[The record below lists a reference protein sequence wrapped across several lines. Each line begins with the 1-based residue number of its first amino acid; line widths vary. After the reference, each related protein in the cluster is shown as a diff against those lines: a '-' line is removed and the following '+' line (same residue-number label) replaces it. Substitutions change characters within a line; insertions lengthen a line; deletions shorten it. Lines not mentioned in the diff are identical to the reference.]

1 VWNIVT
7 AIGLVITALTFI
19 PVVLQMRQH
28 PKGLHVLFFAEMWE
42 RFSYYGMRGILMAY
56 MTQHFLFADK
66 VATRNYAAYT
76 SLVYLLPLIGGF
88 LADKYLGTRKA
99 VAFGALLLV
108 AGHCAMA
115 IEQKPAQ
122 QELVYQGRTYDFI
135 AEGRQD
141 QRKVQIAV
149 DGGQYEF
156 GPSKDGGITIQN
168 LPATASLPSDLP
180 AGSYQL
186 NVKERQPLFVTI
198 FYLALSLIIMGV
210 GFLKANISSIVGQLY
225 PQGDVRRDSGF
236 TLYYYGINLG
246 AFWASVLC
254 AGLGAQFGWAWGFG
268 LAGIGMALGAIVFV
282 RGRFLF
288 FMPGESLLPE
298 AVGRPPE
305 PERLRAP
312 VLGPLS
318 REQVIYLLGFLGVPV
333 VWLLLQQSQVDPE
346 PAMEGLKGLPLAI
359 AFVTHNPVLV
369 LLIAGSVVSLGY
381 VGWFMATKCTR
392 IQAQRLALAL
402 VFFAAAT
409 VFWTLFEL
417 AGTALNQFAERN
429 TQIPSDGFFTV
440 NSGQT
445 QSFNAG
451 FILIGAPIFAALW
464 AYLEK
469 RGKDPNDVLKFALA
483 LMQVGAGFLV
493 LVWGAAYADANY
505 RVPLVFLA
513 LLYLLHTTGE
523 LMLSPVGLSAITK
536 LAPLTVL
543 STMMAVWF
551 LSSSWAQ
558 MIGGWITEQTA
569 QDTVGGRVLDPGKA
583 LATYV
588 EVFQRV
594 GFISIALGVAL
605 AAASPFLKHWAH
617 AREHESSET

>member
-1 VWNIVT
+1 MWNIVT
-7 AIGLVITALTFI
+7 AIGLVITAITI
-19 PVVLQMRQH
+19 VPVILQMRKH
-28 PKGLHVLFFAEMWE
+28 PQGLHVLFFAEMWE

-56 MTQHFLFADK
+56 MTQHFLFDDK
-66 VATRNYAAYT
+66 VAAGNYASYT

-88 LADKYLGTRKA
+88 LADRYLGTRKA

-108 AGHCAMA
+108 AGHLAMA

-122 QELVYQGRTYDFI
+122 QELVYQGQTYAFV

-141 QRKVQIAV
+141 QRKVQIQV
-149 DGGQYEF
+149 DGALYDF
-156 GPSKDGGITIQN
+156 GPSKDGGLAIAA
-168 LPATASLPSDLP
+168 LPADASLPAELP
-180 AGSYQL
+180 ADSYSL

-198 FYLALSLIIMGV
+198 FFLALSLIIMGV

-225 PQGDVRRDSGF
+225 PQGDIRRDSGF

-254 AGLGAQFGWAWGFG
+254 AGLGAQYGWSWGFG
-268 LAGIGMALGAIVFV
+268 LAGIGMLAGFVVFV

-288 FMPGESLLPE
+288 FLPGKSLLPE
-298 AVGRPPE
+298 DVGRPPE
-305 PERLRAP
+305 PEKLRAP
-312 VLGPLS
+312 VFGPLS
-318 REQVIYLLGFLGVPV
+318 REHIIYALGILGVPL
-333 VWLLLQQSQVDPE
+333 VWFLVQKKD
-346 PAMEGLKGLPLAI
+346 
-359 AFVTHNPVLV
+359 LV
-369 LLIAGSVVSLGY
+369 LWMLIAGSVGTVSY
-381 VGWFMATKCTR
+381 VAWFMGTKCTK
-392 IQAQRLALAL
+392 IEAQRLGLAL
-402 VFFAAAT
+402 VLTASAT

-429 TQIPSDGFFTV
+429 TQMPSDGFFTIS
-440 NSGQT
+440 SGQT

-469 RGKDPNDVLKFALA
+469 RRRDPNDVMKFALA

-493 LVWGAAYADANY
+493 LVWGASFADANY

-536 LAPLTVL
+536 LAPVTVL

-558 MIGGWITEQTA
+558 MIGGSITELTA
-569 QDTVGGRVLDPGKA
+569 QATVGGRVLDPAKA

-588 EVFQRV
+588 EVFKQI
-594 GFISIALGVAL
+594 GAIAIALGFAL

-617 AREHESSET
+617 PHAYAPQGGEAPHPPRDG